1 VAETVTEKENAQ
13 QDDRQV
19 LTPAGE
25 PAPDVAPRSN
35 RRFIVMGVVLLLVL
49 GGVFFY
55 WRSTFTED
63 TDDAQVDGNL
73 YQVSSRVTGHV
84 VKVYVDDNQQVQ
96 QGQLLVEIDP
106 TDYQVALQQAE
117 ADLASAR
124 AQAVQASTNVPIT
137 RTSVGTTVTTSASD
151 VNAVRD
157 LVAQAQKQVVA
168 ANAKVDQQRANA
180 QRAQDDV
187 DRYTPL
193 VQKDVISKQQYD
205 AAVSAAAAAK
215 AAVAEA
221 EANVLAQQ
229 SAVSNA
235 QARLAQAQATSTQSV
250 QNAPGQIRVE
260 QSRAAAAQAMVKQAQ
275 ARVDQ
280 AKLNL
285 SYTKIV
291 APTAGIVNKKNVQV
305 GSNLAT
311 GQDLMTIIPLTD
323 LWVTANF
330 KETQLAHMRPCQ
342 PVTLKVDAYGG
353 RKFSGRVT
361 QIGGATG
368 SMLSLF
374 PPENATGNYVK
385 VVQRIPVRIDF
396 TNLQQE
402 DQDFVLRPGLSVT
415 PEVEVKSTDVPSSC
429 PPPSRAQQPAA
440 QQQTGP
446 AQQGP
451 QQQPLG
457 SSTPR

>member
-1 VAETVTEKENAQ
+1 VAETVTEKDNAQ
-13 QDDRQV
+13 ERKV
-19 LTPAGE
+19 VTPAGD
-25 PAPDVAPRSN
+25 PAPEVKPRSN
-35 RRFIVMGVVLLLVL
+35 RRFIVIGVVLLLVI
-49 GGVFFY
+49 GAVFFY

-84 VKVYVDDNQQVQ
+84 VKVYVEDNQQVQ

-117 ADLASAR
+117 ADLASAE

-137 RTSVGTTVTTSASD
+137 RTSVGTAVTTSASD

-157 LVAQAQKQVVA
+157 QVAQAQKQVA
-168 ANAKVDQQRANA
+168 AADAKVDQAKANA
-180 QRAQDDV
+180 QKAQDDV

-205 AAVSAAAAAK
+205 AAVATAAAAK

-221 EANVLAQQ
+221 EANVLGQQ
-229 SAVSNA
+229 SGVSNA
-235 QARLAQAQATSTQSV
+235 QARLAQAQAQSRQSV

-260 QSRAAAAQAMVKQAQ
+260 QSRAAAATAMVKQAQ

-402 DQDFVLRPGLSVT
+402 DKDFVLRPGLSVT

-429 PPPSRAQQPAA
+429 PPPSRSGQGQPGAQQETQP
-440 QQQTGP
+440 
-446 AQQGP
+446 QQGAP
-451 QQQPLG
+451 VQQ
-457 SSTPR
+457 